1 MNCKKNDQS
10 IQFFLLHITTV
21 HALWYPRSTDPIHVN
36 VNIDSDMPKS
46 KHRMNVTKQYF
57 AQLSH
62 RALLVFCNEN
72 ERSSFVSKIILE
84 TTMVKIPKTRYS
96 IYSEAITT
104 RGQTMEPPD
113 HQTIRHMGVIYKKFL
128 WYETFYY
135 GQTMYAE
142 LNFPI
147 QLVFE

>member
-1 MNCKKNDQS
+1 
-10 IQFFLLHITTV
+10 
-21 HALWYPRSTDPIHVN
+21 
-36 VNIDSDMPKS
+36 
-46 KHRMNVTKQYF
+46 MNVTKQYF

-62 RALLVFCNEN
+62 RALLAFCNEN
-72 ERSSFVSKIILE
+72 EKSFFVSKIILE

-96 IYSEAITT
+96 IYNEAITT
-104 RGQTMEPPD
+104 SKGADDGTTRPPD
-113 HQTIRHMGVIYKKFL
+113 HNHKAYMGVIYKKFL
-128 WYETFYY
+128 WYERFYY